1 MVIDVLIEPVAA
13 NGYRASGGGPFSA
26 LSAEGG
32 TREEAMR
39 KLREL
44 IEAKLKAGSQVARL
58 EIKQGEHPLAKFA
71 GTWQPDEKLL
81 EEWKQA
87 VEDYRRQVDEDPDT
101 P

>member
-39 KLREL
+39 NLREL

-58 EIKQGEHPLAKFA
+58 EVSAGENPWLKLAGLWDKDDPHV
-71 GTWQPDEKLL
+71 Q
-81 EEWKQA
+81 EWKRIMAENRQK
-87 VEDYRRQVDEDPDT
+87 EDATDQS
-101 P
+101 